1 VDNWSG
7 TGGLGEED
15 RYDFSYSPK
24 QKTWVLLRIVKTVQ
38 TGEPE
43 DATAKPVISTKK
55 DFGLVKFSDF
65 ARGVE

>member
-1 VDNWSG
+1 
-7 TGGLGEED
+7 
-15 RYDFSYSPK
+15 
-24 QKTWVLLRIVKTVQ
+24 VKTVQ

-65 ARGVE
+65 VRGVE